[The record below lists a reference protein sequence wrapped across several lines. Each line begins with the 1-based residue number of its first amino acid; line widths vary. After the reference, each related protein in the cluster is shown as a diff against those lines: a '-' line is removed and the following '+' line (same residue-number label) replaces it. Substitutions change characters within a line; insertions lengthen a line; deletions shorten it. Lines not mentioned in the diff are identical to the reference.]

1 MRLIYYTLA
10 LFGFAPCAWLEL
22 VCQAMEDTDDCL
34 NLMKETL
41 GVLGFLDLLLELKV
55 VAGSL
60 SRNRSPRFWKSH
72 VLEFNP
78 GICRLTTGS
87 AGPS

>member
-41 GVLGFLDLLLELKV
+41 GVLGFLDLLLE
-55 VAGSL
+55 
-60 SRNRSPRFWKSH
+60 
-72 VLEFNP
+72 
-78 GICRLTTGS
+78 
-87 AGPS
+87 